1 MSSSSKQSASLL
13 KHFENLEDLRTEY
26 LIEHRL
32 LDIVGITICAVICG
46 ADSWVE
52 ILKNTELV
60 NLNG

>member
-13 KHFENLEDLRTEY
+13 KHFENLEDPRTEY